1 MNLLRVGLVLLFLN
15 VACLSFGAEIYLQNG
30 DRITGEIIEQ
40 SDTQIRI
47 ATKAMGEIVVDAKY
61 VKPKEEPKPQAV
73 VEESPWD
80 RSISFGYNQTGG
92 NTQKSGANMVL
103 KANRKTDDDE
113 WSFEHRSSYTS
124 SDKKMDSKKFYG
136 MGRYANNF
144 GRDNKKYV
152 FYKVE
157 GDQDRF
163 ANIDYR
169 FIPSV
174 GYGYWFYDEDDFKLL
189 AETAVGYQY
198 TNYRDDTKSSGE
210 AVIIPRAYLEKV
222 LMHDLKLTQDLVLY
236 PSLDD
241 MEALRFHSDTSLVY
255 ALKDGLS
262 LKFSFI
268 DDYNSMPSGSS
279 KKNDYQLVTMLE
291 YAF

>member
-1 MNLLRVGLVLLFLN
+1 VKLLRVGFIVFFLN
-15 VACLSFGAEIYLQNG
+15 IACLSYGEEIYLQNG
-30 DRITGEIIEQ
+30 DRISGEIIDQTEDQ
-40 SDTQIRI
+40 VRIR
-47 ATKAMGEIVVDAKY
+47 TEAMGEIVVNKEYIKAD
-61 VKPKEEPKPQAV
+61 EEPEPQEV
-73 VEESPWD
+73 VEESPWS
-80 RSISFGYNQTGG
+80 RSISLGYNQTGG
-92 NTQKSGANMVL
+92 NTQKSGAHLVM

-113 WSFEHRSSYTS
+113 WSMEHRSSYTS

-136 MGRYANNF
+136 MARYANSF
-144 GRDNKKYV
+144 GRNKKKYV
-152 FYKVE
+152 FYKIE

-174 GYGYWFYDEDDFKLL
+174 GYGYWFYDEDDFKLK
-189 AETAVGYQY
+189 AEAAIGYQY
-198 TNYRDDTKSSGE
+198 TNYRDDTKSSSE
-210 AVIIPRAYLEKV
+210 AVIIPRVYLEKV
-222 LMHDLKLTQDLVLY
+222 LMHDLKLTQDLTIY

-268 DDYNSMPSGSS
+268 DDYNSQPSGSS